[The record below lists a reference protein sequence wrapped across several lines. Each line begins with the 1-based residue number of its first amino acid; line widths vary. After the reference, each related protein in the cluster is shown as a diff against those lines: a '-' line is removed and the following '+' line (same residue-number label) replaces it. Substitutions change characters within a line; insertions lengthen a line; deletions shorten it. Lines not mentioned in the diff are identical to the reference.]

1 MVYVK
6 SFLCVFVFVVISIRT
21 GRVNSMPVVMM
32 MTLLIL
38 TVSADLMTDRIPN
51 ALTLTGLAAGLL
63 QALVQAGAPGL
74 LSSAAAAAAMFFFCY
89 LLFVIKAMRGGDGK
103 LMSALAAM
111 TGFAAGWKILLIS
124 FLIALM
130 IGFPAAAAKHFK
142 GRTHIHFSVP
152 VLLAALIMMM

>member
-1 MVYVK
+1 
-6 SFLCVFVFVVISIRT
+6 
-21 GRVNSMPVVMM
+21 MPVVMM

-74 LSSAAAAAAMFFFCY
+74 LSSAAAAAAMFFICY

-103 LMSALAAM
+103 LLCALASM
-111 TGFAAGWKILLIS
+111 CGFAVGKNILILSLLI
-124 FLIALM
+124 AVM
-130 IGFPAAAAKHFK
+130 IGLPAAVSKRFK
-142 GRTHIHFSVP
+142 GRTQIHFSVP
-152 VLLAALIMMM
+152 VLLAALLVMM